1 MPDGVGW
8 NGRALQF
15 WAFIH
20 KLSSFWPIYIVVL
33 VPQEVFLEEAS
44 FFSSRSYKR
53 NVGDVRSITCNP
65 FNFWHDSPV
74 FIRFVG
80 YGSKIWGILILF
92 SMSFFSVSAS
102 LQLLKKSWGGLILE
116 SIFIVWV
123 KNRTYHFRMKLLTT
137 LPIFCHITIQREN
150 IKKNQNS
157 TPKCQVQAINGAISP
172 RGVLFLKEWPFL
184 WRNFTFKC

>member
-20 KLSSFWPIYIVVL
+20 KLSSFWPIYILVL
-33 VPQEVFLEEAS
+33 VPQEVFLKDLLLVYS
-44 FFSSRSYKR
+44 KCYKR

-92 SMSFFSVSAS
+92 SMSFFLWASPSSSWKKAEGGSFLKAS
-102 LQLLKKSWGGLILE
+102 LLFGWRIGLTILE
-116 SIFIVWV
+116 WNCLQHSQFSV
-123 KNRTYHFRMKLLTT
+123 TLL
-137 LPIFCHITIQREN
+137 F
-150 IKKNQNS
+150 
-157 TPKCQVQAINGAISP
+157 
-172 RGVLFLKEWPFL
+172 KE
-184 WRNFTFKC
+184 KI